1 MKLQKKIFLR
11 FCGVV
16 FIASV
21 FLVSLASAESVR
33 ASAGLKDEIKQKLQQ
48 DPKLAKLYKSLS
60 FDAVLLDKKD
70 GLLILRFYAPDRS
83 GYVYFA
89 WSRSSG
95 LEPLEGIKGY
105 FWVYDYRGKSSYP
118 RDASEITVSQRVIAI
133 FPCAGP
139 SPVIASISVENDSPI
154 EPFYSNGDLW
164 LNTWADDDNLYSA
177 WGDGIGVLK
186 GAGPTDCGIVKL
198 SGMLPRVTAQETCHN
213 APTADPQVDD
223 KPSSLLFLDGRLYGH
238 FHSPLG
244 DPWIGYLAYSDD
256 YGRTWT
262 RVGFYSEWEK
272 RPDNGSVWTR
282 ERNSCFRCLFFINM
296 GKNYELNKDG
306 YVYAL
311 GIGTEWEWSGGVR
324 LARVAKNEI
333 LSYEAYEYFAGIE
346 DNKPQWSK
354 SQFDAMPLAG
364 VTAKDQGSAMYHPG
378 IGRYLFFTQSE
389 LYDAPNPWGPWT
401 HAGIWTGPL
410 VLEQWRGGYQPGI
423 ISKDTGADYFW
434 FTIAGQNKKPL
445 ITYNL
450 NLGKMVM
457 KLKKPKP

>member
-1 MKLQKKIFLR
+1 MKLQKKIFFR

-21 FLVSLASAESVR
+21 FLVSLASAEPVMMR
-33 ASAGLKDEIKQKLQQ
+33 PGVKDELRQKLHQ
-48 DPKLAKLYKSLS
+48 DRELAKLFKSS
-60 FDAVLLDKKD
+60 YFDTVLLDKKD
-70 GLLILRFYAPDRS
+70 GLVILRLHASDRR

-89 WSRSSG
+89 WSRSSE
-95 LEPLEGIKGY
+95 LQTLEGIKGY
-105 FWVYDYRGKSSYP
+105 FWVYDDSGRSSHP
-118 RDASEITVSQRVIAI
+118 RDASEIEVSQRAIAL

-139 SPVIASISVENDSPI
+139 SPVIASVSVENDSPI
-154 EPFYSNGDLW
+154 EPFSSNGDLW

-177 WGDGIGVLK
+177 WGDGAGVLE
-186 GAGPTDCGIVKL
+186 GAGLTDCGIVKL
-198 SGMLPRVTAQETCHN
+198 SGKLPRLIAEERCHN
-213 APTADPQVDD
+213 APTADPQVND
-223 KPSSLLFLDGRLYGH
+223 KPSSLLFLNGRLYGQ

-256 YGRTWT
+256 YGKTWT
-262 RVGFYSEWEK
+262 RVGFYREWEK

-311 GIGTEWEWSGGVR
+311 GIGTEWDWNAGVR

-333 LSYEAYEYFAGIE
+333 LNYEAYEYFTGIE

-354 SQFDAMPLAG
+354 SQFDAVPLDG
-364 VTAKDQGSAMYHPG
+364 VNAIEQGSAMYHPG
-378 IGRYLFFTQSE
+378 IGRYLFFTKSE

-401 HAGIWTGPL
+401 HAGIWTGQQ
-410 VLEQWRGGYQPGI
+410 VSKQWQGGYQPGI

-434 FTIAGQNKKPL
+434 FTIAGQNQKPL
-445 ITYNL
+445 VTYNL

-457 KLKKPKP
+457 KLKKPQP